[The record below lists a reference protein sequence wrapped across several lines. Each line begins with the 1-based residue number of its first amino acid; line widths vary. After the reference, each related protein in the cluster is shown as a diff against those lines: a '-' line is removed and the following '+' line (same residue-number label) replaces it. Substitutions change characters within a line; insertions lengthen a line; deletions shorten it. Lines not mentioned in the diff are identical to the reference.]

1 MKPVLTKI
9 FKKGEYY
16 QTYLMKLEVMF
27 DENKKQWLYETFIK
41 KWENEMW
48 KHSNCDFE
56 KIKPYITSFIN
67 DYTSF
72 IKSCD
77 IVEIEE

>member
-56 KIKPYITSFIN
+56 K
-67 DYTSF
+67 
-72 IKSCD
+72 
-77 IVEIEE
+77 